1 MIKRLLLGIVALV
14 VLLLLAAVANT
25 WRKGSLQL
33 NVLPVQGVAVDE
45 KAAGES
51 LATAIRART
60 VSSYTDA
67 KLNVDQFQALHAHI
81 AATYPKLH
89 AALKREVIG
98 ELSLL
103 YTWPGSD
110 ASLRPIALMA
120 HQDVVPIAPGTEGD
134 WKAEPWAGTVKDG
147 YVWGRGSWDDKANL
161 IAELEAVEKLVASGF
176 KPKRTIYLVFGAD
189 EEVGGERGALQIA
202 KLLQQRGVKLDF
214 AIDEGLL
221 ITEGIMP
228 GLKAPAALVGLAEKG
243 SVSLLLKAS
252 ATPGHSSMPPAPGR
266 SAIAQMSRAMQRVD
280 AAPMPASL
288 IGVAGQMFDAVGPEF
303 EGFGKLALT
312 NRWLFEPLLM
322 RQLEK
327 GQSTNAMLRTTTALT
342 LMNAG
347 NKENVLPG
355 RAEAT
360 VNFRLLPG
368 NTKED
373 VIAHVKKAIDD
384 PAIEV
389 TELPGGFPAS
399 RVSSADSA
407 SYATINRTV
416 RELFPGTL
424 VAPGLM
430 LGATDS
436 RHFESFTDNVFRFSP
451 IRAKAEDLSR
461 FHGTNERI
469 SLANLAD
476 LIRFYHRLLQ
486 QSAG

>member
-1 MIKRLLLGIVALV
+1 
-14 VLLLLAAVANT
+14 
-25 WRKGSLQL
+25 
-33 NVLPVQGVAVDE
+33 
-45 KAAGES
+45 
-51 LATAIRART
+51 
-60 VSSYTDA
+60 
-67 KLNVDQFQALHAHI
+67 
-81 AATYPKLH
+81 
-89 AALKREVIG
+89 
-98 ELSLL
+98 
-103 YTWPGSD
+103 
-110 ASLRPIALMA
+110 
-120 HQDVVPIAPGTEGD
+120 
-134 WKAEPWAGTVKDG
+134 
-147 YVWGRGSWDDKANL
+147 
-161 IAELEAVEKLVASGF
+161 
-176 KPKRTIYLVFGAD
+176 
-189 EEVGGERGALQIA
+189 
-202 KLLQQRGVKLDF
+202 
-214 AIDEGLL
+214 
-221 ITEGIMP
+221 
-228 GLKAPAALVGLAEKG
+228 
-243 SVSLLLKAS
+243 
-252 ATPGHSSMPPAPGR
+252 
-266 SAIAQMSRAMQRVD
+266 
-280 AAPMPASL
+280 
-288 IGVAGQMFDAVGPEF
+288 MFDAVGPEF
-303 EGFGKLALT
+303 EGMSKLALT

-342 LMNAG
+342 LVSSG

-368 NTKED
+368 NSKED

-384 PAIEV
+384 PAIEISV
-389 TELPGGFPAS
+389 LPGGFPAS

-436 RHFESFTDNVFRFSP
+436 RHFEPFTDNVYRFSP
-451 IRAKAEDLSR
+451 IRATAEDLSR